1 MVHSHNCCCYGNKIM
16 FVADLHIAVNIIK
29 VFSFAMKM
37 QKWVPFVLLSATK
50 YLVLLS
56 AILMDSCAENHISI
70 RL

>member
-1 MVHSHNCCCYGNKIM
+1 M